1 MTESRLRKLVA
12 ELPDD
17 AEAAVAAL
25 GAFEFEP
32 NAPKIGGYYEKE
44 SEDITTDSLEH
55 LSGLAFTDKLDWGV
69 YERFLD
75 EYLRPGAKKTVKIKK

>member
-44 SEDITTDSLEH
+44 SEDINTDSLE
-55 LSGLAFTDKLDWGV
+55 DLDGMALVDEIPLDV